1 MLTILFWNFVWKQ
14 NTISLSIQY
23 ATCELTSEARV
34 PWLCPPLPCTLLL
47 PSLSPPCPLL
57 STKRNRNCDPL
68 EASHRLCPLLILDWE
83 SEERENKEHAERHFY
98 FVLFPL
104 SPVSSLYS
112 STAVIA
118 LLCTRLLSSL
128 FSVLFYVI
136 MYYCIT
142 FCFGTHRM
150 LEIPDARALPSTHPA
165 TLRLHGRN
173 ARSKKWLQL
182 VHPTH
187 PA

>member
-57 STKRNRNCDPL
+57 STKRNCNFDPL

-98 FVLFPL
+98 FALLPL

-128 FSVLFYVI
+128 FSVLSYLIIFLPFASAHNGPCLLPTQQLCDFTVATRAGGNG
-136 MYYCIT
+136 CI
-142 FCFGTHRM
+142 
-150 LEIPDARALPSTHPA
+150 ST
-165 TLRLHGRN
+165 
-173 ARSKKWLQL
+173 QL
-182 VHPTH
+182 TRGL
-187 PA
+187 